1 MNLPVN
7 SWVLLYL
14 AIALE
19 VGGTL
24 SIKLSQGFSR
34 LVPSL
39 CVIALYGASFTLLSI
54 AVRKIDLGVAYA
66 IWSGV
71 GIIAITCIGFM
82 FFNESINLR
91 KVLSIL
97 VIIIGVV
104 SLNLASAR

>member
-1 MNLPVN
+1 MTSPVN

-71 GIIAITCIGFM
+71 GIIAITCIGFV